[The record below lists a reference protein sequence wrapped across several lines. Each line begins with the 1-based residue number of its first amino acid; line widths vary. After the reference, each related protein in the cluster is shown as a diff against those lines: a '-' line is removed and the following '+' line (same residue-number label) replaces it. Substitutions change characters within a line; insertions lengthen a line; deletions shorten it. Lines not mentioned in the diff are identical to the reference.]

1 MPSDIRNRF
10 EQAIRDEDEK
20 SLGRL
25 RASHEST
32 RLAEEQFAPVRQAAE
47 ELREQVLPIPSI
59 KFTVNPDSAWIA
71 LADRDLRFTYD
82 ADSLTFTCE
91 EGAHSWH
98 DGESYSDRYEWDD
111 ADACIDAMI
120 RLCAKYV
127 RMARAISA
135 ASAQS

>member
-25 RASHEST
+25 RASREST
-32 RLAEEQFAPVRQAAE
+32 RLTEERFVPVRQAAE
-47 ELREQVLPIPSI
+47 ELREQIQPAPSI
-59 KFTVNPDSAWIA
+59 EFTVNPDSVWIA
-71 LADRDLRFTYD
+71 LGDRDLRFTYD
-82 ADSLTFTCE
+82 ADLLKFTCE
-91 EGAHSWH
+91 EGAHSWY
-98 DGESYSDRYEWDD
+98 DGEPYSDRYEWDD